1 MKQDWKYQR
10 LDEVGLI
17 VTGSTPPTSNAE
29 NYSSHDRCFV
39 KPSDIA
45 KYEISIINDSEFYI
59 SNFAYENCC
68 RKLPKGS
75 VLFTCIGIV
84 GKIGILDVDA
94 TCNQQINAILPSGK
108 VTPKFL
114 AYALLSQRNYIQ
126 AIANAPVV
134 PIINKKQF
142 SSFSIPVP
150 TIDEQKKICSLLD
163 KMNRVIEAKKEQL
176 KELDNLA
183 QAIFYDMFGDPT
195 VNDKGWEKQ
204 KLGDCFSYIKNGA
217 NIKQDKSQIGFPI
230 TRIET
235 LSNGVFNRDRMGY
248 AGITDKTKYEQ
259 YILQDKD
266 LLMSHINSKAYIGRT
281 VLYRKKEGEVFIH
294 GMNLLR
300 LVPLPLLDSVFFCYL
315 AKTDYVKEK
324 IASIRKD
331 AVNQS
336 SFAISDLKKIDIPI
350 PPLPLQQSF
359 AEKVEA
365 IERQKEL
372 INQSIKDVQTLF
384 DAKMD
389 YYFGD

>member
-114 AYALLSQRNYIQ
+114 AYALLSQRYYIQ

-183 QAIFYDMFGDPT
+183 QAIFYDMFGDPIT
-195 VNDKGWEKQ
+195 NQKGWKIKKIEDIAILNK
-204 KLGDCFSYIKNGA
+204 GISYKPENVVKEGGTIVLRSG
-217 NIKQDKSQIGFPI
+217 NIKGNVFDLEDVVRVDSNINPSKYVHENEILMCNRNGSAKLVGKVAKIPKIKEKMSFGTFMTIVRSDMYEYLFAFFQTDAFREQIRFSTAI
-230 TRIET
+230 
-235 LSNGVFNRDRMGY
+235 
-248 AGITDKTKYEQ
+248 A
-259 YILQDKD
+259 
-266 LLMSHINSKAYIGRT
+266 INQIS
-281 VLYRKKEGEVFIH
+281 
-294 GMNLLR
+294 
-300 LVPLPLLDSVFFCYL
+300 LPLLASV
-315 AKTDYVKEK
+315 KVP
-324 IASIRKD
+324 
-331 AVNQS
+331 VP
-336 SFAISDLKKIDIPI
+336 PI
-350 PPLPLQQSF
+350 ELQQSF
-359 AEKVEA
+359 ADKIEA

>member
-1 MKQDWKYQR
+1 MKHGWEYKKIKD
-10 LDEVGLI
+10 VC
-17 VTGSTPPTSNAE
+17 T
-29 NYSSHDRCFV
+29 
-39 KPSDIA
+39 
-45 KYEISIINDSEFYI
+45 
-59 SNFAYENCC
+59 
-68 RKLPKGS
+68 KGS
-75 VLFTCIGIV
+75 SNLQQNKIVELTGDYPVFGASGFVQNIDTYQQEKPYIGIV
-84 GKIGILDVDA
+84 KDGSGVGRVNAYPAKSSLLGTMQYIIP
-94 TCNQQINAILPSGK
+94 NNNINLGYIAYCLQSLKLSKFASGAAIPHIYFRDYGE
-108 VTPKFL
+108 T
-114 AYALLSQRNYIQ
+114 Y
-126 AIANAPVV
+126 
-134 PIINKKQF
+134 
-142 SSFSIPVP
+142 IPVP
-150 TIDEQKKICSLLD
+150 PLPVQEQICSLLD

-176 KELDNLA
+176 KELGNLA

-300 LVPLPLLDSVFFCYL
+300 LVPLPLLDSEFFCYL

>member
-1 MKQDWKYQR
+1 MKHGWEYTSFGDIISPAKNLRNSEGAVLPVLSITMHGGIVKQNERFKKVIASRDTANYKVVKRGQ
-10 LDEVGLI
+10 LVIAFPIDEGLI
-17 VTGSTPPTSNAE
+17 YTQEVADKGIMSPAYNVYDIDCTNINRHFLVTFLHSPFAM
-29 NYSSHDRCFV
+29 
-39 KPSDIA
+39 
-45 KYEISIINDSEFYI
+45 KYYKDKL
-59 SNFAYENCC
+59 
-68 RKLPKGS
+68 RGTTQRRRMLPKED
-75 VLFTCIGIV
+75 L
-84 GKIGILDVDA
+84 
-94 TCNQQINAILPSGK
+94 
-108 VTPKFL
+108 
-114 AYALLSQRNYIQ
+114 YAL
-126 AIANAPVV
+126 
-134 PIINKKQF
+134 
-142 SSFSIPVP
+142 SIPLPPLPVQ
-150 TIDEQKKICSLLD
+150 EQICSLLD

>member
-1 MKQDWKYQR
+1 MKHGWEYRDFEKCLEKVIYTSKLQSSNYKESGKYPIVSQ
-10 LDEVGLI
+10 EECLI
-17 VTGSTPPTSNAE
+17 SGYWDNEEDVF
-29 NYSSHDRCFV
+29 HLV
-39 KPSDIA
+39 KPIVVFGDHTRVL
-45 KYEISIINDSEFYI
+45 KYIDFDFVLGADGVKILQPTNDLK
-59 SNFAYENCC
+59 A
-68 RKLPKGS
+68 
-75 VLFTCIGIV
+75 
-84 GKIGILDVDA
+84 
-94 TCNQQINAILPSGK
+94 
-108 VTPKFL
+108 KFL
-114 AYALLSQRNYIQ
+114 YYYLKWYNVPSLGYSRHYKLLKECS
-126 AIANAPVV
+126 V
-134 PIINKKQF
+134 PIPPL
-142 SSFSIPVP
+142 PVQ
-150 TIDEQKKICSLLD
+150 EQICSLLD

-176 KELDNLA
+176 KELGNLA

-300 LVPLPLLDSVFFCYL
+300 LVPLPLLDSEFFCYL

-336 SFAISDLKKIDIPI
+336 SFAISDIKKIDIPI